1 MLNVQMFGQ
10 LDQGSFLLGGG
21 LSAYSNHDEYSG
33 NFFGNKYEIDQLA
46 FSFYPEVGYFII
58 ENLVLG
64 LNAKLTVEG
73 STSDNN
79 SDYPEQNSNSF
90 EYLLGPYIR
99 YYYPLKPFALFAE
112 LNYQLGNR
120 NENYDQSSID
130 TTGEYYTVVN
140 ESSFDVSLFSPG
152 IGVEYFI
159 NNSVGISGILRYEN
173 GKQGYNSENN
183 LFNEEYNYEQK
194 NSGFVFMIALQIH
207 LNFSESN

>member
-1 MLNVQMFGQ
+1 M
-10 LDQGSFLLGGG
+10 
-21 LSAYSNHDEYSG
+21 
-33 NFFGNKYEIDQLA
+33 A

-73 STSDNN
+73 STFDNN

>member
-1 MLNVQMFGQ
+1 M
-10 LDQGSFLLGGG
+10 
-21 LSAYSNHDEYSG
+21 
-33 NFFGNKYEIDQLA
+33 
-46 FSFYPEVGYFII
+46 
-58 ENLVLG
+58 
-64 LNAKLTVEG
+64 
-73 STSDNN
+73 
-79 SDYPEQNSNSF
+79 
-90 EYLLGPYIR
+90 
-99 YYYPLKPFALFAE
+99 KPFALFAE

>member
-1 MLNVQMFGQ
+1 MFGQ

-33 NFFGNKYEIDQLA
+33 DFFGNKYEIDQLA

-140 ESSFDVSLFSPG
+140 ESSFDVSSSCWRRISSAIAQPRARSSP
-152 IGVEYFI
+152 
-159 NNSVGISGILRYEN
+159 S
-173 GKQGYNSENN
+173 
-183 LFNEEYNYEQK
+183 
-194 NSGFVFMIALQIH
+194 IATTPRW
-207 LNFSESN
+207 SSPCRWTKPTWM